1 MNALK
6 HMELIFG
13 AALVFACGVAFMP
26 PANNSATP
34 RAPAPGAQAA
44 PAAMPA
50 MPVVVVKGKR
60 MSALEKR
67 ASLSAEAG
75 ARPQASDG

>member
-26 PANNSATP
+26 PADNSAAP
-34 RAPAPGAQAA
+34 RAASPGAQAA
-44 PAAMPA
+44 QPASAA

-75 ARPQASDG
+75 APPQANDG